1 MDNKENLTVVE
12 QKAIKVPKL
21 EEEIESLKSQIS
33 AMAKKCNQGESTIDD
48 LNHQLDSLS
57 DDKQIMKAKLVELQ
71 RKVSDAIDSESEH
84 ILKQS
89 REQDHTAALQEELVV
104 LTEKLAAQSEQKARF
119 ENECRVLRERAN
131 IVDEHKAAT
140 EGDLAKSIGQVDDLR
155 SEVSAKDEEVRNL
168 RARVAMLEAENEE
181 STSELRLATSSRDRA
196 NTAFEVLDN
205 ESKDKDGI
213 IASLRANLESL
224 KKENAQSQ
232 QKMYDNEGKLRL
244 ALAKQEHAEAQAEE
258 LSVLKKLISS
268 LEEQILEGNLS
279 KIAIKEREGIK
290 QRLIELEEDVINKHK
305 EILDLKRSSGERI
318 NALEIDVE
326 THQTANKK
334 LAMLETALRE
344 QLHAAGVEKIALE
357 KEVKEVVEE
366 VSECV
371 MRVCVWFAA
380 LEPNRTEPNRTEP
393 NRTEPNRMKKNAIL
407 TLVIIAEC
415 NGPGPGDG

>member
-1 MDNKENLTVVE
+1 MSNQNAHLQQLVKQITRDNMDNKENLTVVE

-258 LSVLKKLISS
+258 LSVLKKQISS

-380 LEPNRTEPNRTEP
+380 LEPNRTEPNE
-393 NRTEPNRMKKNAIL
+393 KKCDSNPR
-407 TLVIIAEC
+407 
-415 NGPGPGDG
+415 NNS